1 MTKFC
6 PPHPVRTFSQAA
18 TRPTELYDLM
28 GLTPKAT
35 ADQVKDTYFRL
46 SKIYHPDICKD
57 PQGVEKFVVISKAY
71 ETLGNEEKRR
81 EYDRGILNPIDDR
94 SGHAASR
101 VQHEITYEDLRRW
114 QMSTNHE
121 IKSKRSKFVQ
131 KGKRTGVYD
140 FDEYYKQH
148 YKEERESRQDQF
160 SGPNPWPGLEKK
172 WEYKEENEK
181 YRADRKRSREEIPA
195 SSSGRFKLFQILA
208 LTLGGLAIMNSDKLL
223 K

>member
-1 MTKFC
+1 MTKLC
-6 PPHPVRTFSQAA
+6 PPHPVRTFSQ
-18 TRPTELYDLM
+18 
-28 GLTPKAT
+28 
-35 ADQVKDTYFRL
+35 
-46 SKIYHPDICKD
+46 
-57 PQGVEKFVVISKAY
+57 AY

-181 YRADRKRSREEIPA
+181 YRADRKKSREEIPA
-195 SSSGRFKLFQILA
+195 SSSSGRFKLFQILA